1 MKPISINEINGLGRA
16 KQYFQDCYLVS
27 SIGALANS
35 HNGQKI
41 LQKNIAHT
49 DNGYRIKFQ
58 NVKGQAEDYF
68 VTQKEIEE
76 LVYMDKYMNPIPLD
90 ERYPHNPIIKAI
102 EVAMNKLLK
111 KHPSKKSI
119 TCRLANCNEKF
130 EFNKPSNF
138 LNMFTGEKPII
149 LNEGNIYRTLKSK
162 KEETTKLLN
171 EMSKTK
177 DNSFVAG
184 TSILLDRRL
193 NDFHCYSIK
202 SVNKDTQELEL
213 FDHRHQN
220 IIKLTYEE
228 AIKKL
233 KFLVGYFE
241 NGLK

>member
-1 MKPISINEINGLGRA
+1 
-16 KQYFQDCYLVS
+16 
-27 SIGALANS
+27 
-35 HNGQKI
+35 
-41 LQKNIAHT
+41 
-49 DNGYRIKFQ
+49 
-58 NVKGQAEDYF
+58 
-68 VTQKEIEE
+68 
-76 LVYMDKYMNPIPLD
+76 MNPIPLD